1 MEIIEKY
8 FPELTAYQRKQFAL
22 LGDLYTE
29 WNERINVISRKDID
43 HLYERHVLHALSI
56 AKVIQF
62 KKETSILDVGTGGGF
77 PGIPLAIMFPD
88 AYFHLVDSIAKKI
101 TVVDAIAEE
110 LGLDNV
116 KAEQMRAE
124 QSKFKYDFV
133 VTRAVAQT
141 PKLVG
146 WIKKKVTNKSRNALP
161 NGLLALKGGSLAEE
175 LGPYK
180 ATIHSIS
187 NFFEEEYFETK
198 KVVYLP
204 KREF

>member
-22 LGDLYTE
+22 LGDLYAD

-43 HLYERHVLHALSI
+43 HLYERHILHSLSI

-77 PGIPLAIMFPD
+77 PGIPLAILFPD
-88 AYFHLVDSIAKKI
+88 CYFHLVDSIAKKI

-116 KAEQMRAE
+116 KAEQLRAE
-124 QSKFKYDFV
+124 QTKFKYDFV
-133 VTRAVAQT
+133 ITRAVAQT

-146 WIKKKVTNKSRNALP
+146 WIKNKITTKNRNALP
-161 NGLLALKGGSLAEE
+161 NGLLALKGGQLAEE
-175 LGPYK
+175 LGSFK

-187 NFFEEEYFETK
+187 DFFEEEFFETK

-204 KREF
+204 KKEF